1 MKPIKRTTEQHI
13 KLHEFIISK
22 AEKEIEA
29 QKKIITESE
38 KAIKRLQKQNE
49 KAQITQETH

>member
-13 KLHEFIISK
+13 GLHKFIISK

-29 QKKIITESE
+29 QKKIISESE
-38 KAIKRLQKQNE
+38 KAIKRLQNQNE
-49 KAQITQETH
+49 NTNAQ